1 MHSPPGPSTSAAD
14 SSLPL
19 AEQGNGARPHM
30 GTFYSLRFSSF
41 RFLWIGS
48 FFSALGQWIQQT
60 TLGWMVYDLTGSG
73 SLLGLINGMRS
84 LPMLV
89 FSPLGGVSADR
100 VNRRSL
106 MMYTQVFL
114 MLISFG
120 MAVDL
125 AAGTSQIWHLFVF
138 TALTGIAW
146 AFNMPV
152 RQSVIFDL
160 VPRYAFPNAVALNSA
175 AFNSTRILGPTA
187 AGLLL
192 GWIQAQ
198 GNFFVQGLA
207 FLGVAVLI
215 MLMTVPAST
224 SNARKQSVGRNL
236 KEGLS
241 FVLKDRTTLTLMVM
255 GLFPVF
261 FAMPY
266 SSLLPIFAKDIYHGG
281 SSAYGLLLSAA
292 GVGGLLGGLFSA
304 SLGHFERRGLLQI
317 GAMAGFGGGIFA
329 FSFVDSLWLGA
340 VLMALTGFFQLVF
353 MVTNNTLLQMHIPNE
368 LRGRITSLYMLDQGL
383 VPLGTLLAGI
393 GADLAGAPLVVMIM
407 GIACVAL
414 AGAVALWVP
423 SMRTMCISGI
433 SGGSRT
439 TMSGP

>member
-1 MHSPPGPSTSAAD
+1 MHSPPVPSTGAAGD
-14 SSLPL
+14 TLPL
-19 AEQGNGARPHM
+19 DELGNGARPRM
-30 GTFYSLRFSSF
+30 GTFYSLQFSSF

-48 FFSALGQWIQQT
+48 FFSSLGQWIQQT
-60 TLGWMVYDLTGSG
+60 TLGWVVYDLTGSG

-100 VNRRSL
+100 VNRKAL
-106 MMYTQVFL
+106 MMFTQVFL
-114 MLISFG
+114 MVISF
-120 MAVDL
+120 AL
-125 AAGTSQIWHLFVF
+125 AIDIAMGKSQIWHLFVF
-138 TALTGIAW
+138 TALTGVAW

-187 AGLLL
+187 AGLLI
-192 GWIQAQ
+192 GSIGAH

-215 MLMTVPAST
+215 TLMIIPATT
-224 SNARKQSVGRNL
+224 SNARSQSVGRNL

-266 SSLLPIFAKDIYHGG
+266 SSLMPIFVKDIYHGG
-281 SSAYGLLLSAA
+281 SSAYGMLLSAA
-292 GVGGLLGGLFSA
+292 GAGGLLGGLFTA
-304 SLGHFERRGLLQI
+304 SLGNFERRGLLQI
-317 GAMAGFGGGIFA
+317 AAMAGFGGGIFA

-340 VLMALTGFFQLVF
+340 VLMAVTGFFQLVF
-353 MVTNNTLLQMHIPNE
+353 MTTNNTLLQMNIPSE
-368 LRGRITSLYMLDQGL
+368 LRGRITSLVMLDQGL

-393 GADLAGAPLVVMIM
+393 GADFAGAPLVVMIM

-423 SMRTMCISGI
+423 SMRNMCFSGA
-433 SGGSRT
+433 SRT
-439 TMSGP
+439 TMSSS